1 MALNTIGTAANN
13 QLAGFV
19 VGTNDYTDPDA
30 GTLRAAILDD
40 QINTHPVFPGAYEKR
55 GMLFVPNRGHLKV
68 FAGDIIAVDPTTGW
82 PILIS
87 KLAAAGASW
96 VHVP

>member
-19 VGTNDYTDPDA
+19 VGTNDYVAGDPGA
-30 GTLRAAILDD
+30 LRVKIRDD
-40 QINTHPVFPGAYEKR
+40 LINGQPIFPGAYEQR
-55 GMLFVPNRGHLKV
+55 GMLWIPNRGHIRV
-68 FAGDIIAVDPTTGW
+68 FVGDIIAVDPTTGW
-82 PILIS
+82 PIVIS